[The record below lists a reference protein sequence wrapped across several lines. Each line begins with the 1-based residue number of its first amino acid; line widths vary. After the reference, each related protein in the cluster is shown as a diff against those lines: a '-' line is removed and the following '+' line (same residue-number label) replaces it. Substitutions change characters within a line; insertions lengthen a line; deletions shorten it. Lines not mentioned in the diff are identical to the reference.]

1 MKKIDIIFFTTS
13 LVISITAFL
22 ATNIIFIPFGIF
34 LVYLL
39 YYFVLIRKRI
49 KNYLAKVETIH
60 ACYHFVNSFII
71 TLSVKDSLEEAYL
84 NGLRLAPA
92 SLTKE
97 SSEIE
102 NMTILERINFLR
114 QYFNLA
120 IYKMFLNIIGLYVD
134 QGGNILNISDSLIR
148 ECTRVEKDL
157 NESSAISNRHLVE
170 FGILWLLSFFIMI
183 FLRFALANFYIQ
195 MLKNPLIITLICL
208 FYLLFLLAAHLFIYQ
223 YTSLTIKEDSE
234 NV

>member
-1 MKKIDIIFFTTS
+1 MKKIDLIFLTTS

-22 ATNIIFIPFGIF
+22 ATNIIFIPLGIF

-49 KNYLAKVETIH
+49 KNYLSKVETIH
-60 ACYHFVNSFII
+60 ACYHFINSFII
-71 TLSVKDSLEEAYL
+71 TLSVKESLEEAYQ

-195 MLKNPLIITLICL
+195 MLKNPLIIALICL